1 MRKSDRVRTR
11 RRPRFYRT
19 TPFGLSRTKKREDV
33 ADERER
39 ERENEKRPHHLG
51 AFVAK
56 THHHHRRRRR
66 RTPPTPTTLF
76 FPKERENKK
85 RKNLSRR
92 RTFLIFH
99 ISMFSSWSSPMDA
112 IFFALSDDDARC
124 CLSPFGVLFLGKKR
138 RKINDFVRRRKSF
151 AFLFFSYVVL
161 GFYSLGYHI

>member
-39 ERENEKRPHHLG
+39 ERERKETTSSRG
-51 AFVAK
+51 F
-56 THHHHRRRRR
+56 RRKN
-66 RTPPTPTTLF
+66 TSSSSSSSSLNTTNTNNALLS
-76 FPKERENKK
+76 ERERKQKTKK
-85 RKNLSRR
+85 PRGGA

-138 RKINDFVRRRKSF
+138 RKINDVRRRKSF
-151 AFLFFSYVVL
+151 AFLFFST
-161 GFYSLGYHI
+161 

>member
-56 THHHHRRRRR
+56 THHHRRRRR

-85 RKNLSRR
+85 REEKTSRR

-112 IFFALSDDDARC
+112 IFFALSDDDDARC
-124 CLSPFGVLFLGKKR
+124 CLSPFGVLFFGKKAR
-138 RKINDFVRRRKSF
+138 RKINEKSF
-151 AFLFFSYVVL
+151 AFLFFST
-161 GFYSLGYHI
+161 